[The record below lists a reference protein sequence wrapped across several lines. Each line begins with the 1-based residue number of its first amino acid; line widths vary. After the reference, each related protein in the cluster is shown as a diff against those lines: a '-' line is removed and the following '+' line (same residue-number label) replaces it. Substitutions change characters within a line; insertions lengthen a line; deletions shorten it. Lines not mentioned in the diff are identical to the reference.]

1 MINDFFISSA
11 LAQTTSLAAGSG
23 SSLSSFV
30 PLLVIF
36 VIFYLLIIRPQSKK
50 IKDHQ
55 TLVDNLKINNK
66 VVTSSGIYGKITA
79 IDSKNSKV
87 TLEIADGVNII
98 IGKSYINDLDKSA
111 QEEKKKETKAA
122 NKKKKNK

>member
-1 MINDFFISSA
+1 MLNDFFISSA
-11 LAQTTSLAAGSG
+11 FAQTTSAANSG

-36 VIFYLLIIRPQSKK
+36 AIIYLLIIRPQSKK

-55 TLVDNLKINNK
+55 SLVDNLKINNN
-66 VVTSSGIYGKITA
+66 VITSSGIYGKIKV
-79 IDSKNSKV
+79 IDSKNNKII
-87 TLEIADGVNII
+87 LEVDDGVNIT

-111 QEEKKKETKAA
+111 ESEKKKETKAVI
-122 NKKKKNK
+122 KKKKNK